1 MESTKHGPQVHGPS
15 VDQVHQN
22 VDWVH
27 EPPFMDRI
35 PWTPIL
41 LPATYKQGPLVCLI
55 GTSCLHVTLSAL
67 SLASNKADVDES

>member
-27 EPPFMDRI
+27 EPPFMERI
-35 PWTPIL
+35 H
-41 LPATYKQGPLVCLI
+41 GPLFCYRPHI
-55 GTSCLHVTLSAL
+55 
-67 SLASNKADVDES
+67 NKDRWYV